1 MEDGKMEEWKK
12 GGKSEW
18 RRETETEKPH
28 KVNPEL
34 IKYYSWLAP
43 RGAWKIANKN
53 WSHCS
58 Q

>member
-1 MEDGKMEEWKK
+1 MERWRNGRKEERVNGDGRQKL
-12 GGKSEW
+12 KS
-18 RRETETEKPH
+18 PH

-43 RGAWKIANKN
+43 RGAWKIAKKN